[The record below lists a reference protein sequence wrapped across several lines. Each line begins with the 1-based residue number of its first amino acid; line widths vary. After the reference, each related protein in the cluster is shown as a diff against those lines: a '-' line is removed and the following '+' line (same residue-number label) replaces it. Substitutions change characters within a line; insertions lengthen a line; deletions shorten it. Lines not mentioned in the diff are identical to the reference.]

1 MPTVINKRTT
11 LTSYRPSTPSGRL
24 HVDVT
29 KSQEGSMLSA
39 PLRQTSSGELIDNIP
54 DRGQV
59 PQSAR
64 IGGKGKRSFLRP
76 LLLGGRKK
84 KDESINMVMPSAVN
98 HVSRNAKE
106 IDTSDSDMVDSPLAL
121 TQTPDGYV
129 GILDDYLHVG
139 QDMESPYEETAF
151 VSDDTKSPGWAPLR
165 GRSKEVLGSEIEPG
179 IDLSSSG
186 ATFSIPVTPNP
197 TDSPI
202 AIPTIASSP
211 DSPPPSP
218 LVTPPATFSAPT
230 PITAVVPITPE
241 TVETPSNPII
251 PMTPITQPAIFPTS
265 PSIATPITPVPDSP
279 FITPVKSSFDQ
290 EQSMRSSEG
299 KPDHNRVEELRDI
312 DSAHRERVKRERRS
326 ERARTSRKIEPEISW
341 LEMVFEDLPFGPDKN
356 LVSPPYC
363 PPPLPHLT
371 ILSAVHG
378 NRKADQSLIPSLEL
392 SNRSRGITN
401 FI

>member
-1 MPTVINKRTT
+1 MPEMMNKRTT
-11 LTSYRPSTPSGRL
+11 LTSYRQSTPSGRL
-24 HVDVT
+24 RVDVPT
-29 KSQEGSMLSA
+29 SQEGSMLSA

-64 IGGKGKRSFLRP
+64 IGGKGKKSFLRP

-84 KDESINMVMPSAVN
+84 KDGSAIMEKPSAMN

-106 IDTSDSDMVDSPLAL
+106 IDKSNDDIVNSPQTM

-265 PSIATPITPVPDSP
+265 PSIATPITPVPNSP

-299 KPDHNRVEELRDI
+299 RPDHKRVQEFKSNEN
-312 DSAHRERVKRERRS
+312 AHRERVKRERRS
-326 ERARTSRKIEPEISW
+326 ERARTSRKIEPESSW
-341 LEMVFEDLPFGPDKN
+341 LEVVFEDLPFGPDKN

-363 PPPLPHLT
+363 PLPSYHLT
-371 ILSAVHG
+371 T
-378 NRKADQSLIPSLEL
+378 P
-392 SNRSRGITN
+392 
-401 FI
+401 